1 MVKLPV
7 FDIEVRICLMKTK
20 KVILGAWLLAVLLLA
35 FVSCSPCSAAPGKNE
50 LNWKQIRTE
59 QLQALKNN
67 INLYEANLILV
78 QDILTEQEMLSKELM
93 SLLIKANVELNVV
106 RQELKNA
113 RTSLQKAEEALKKLS
128 ESYSLLRLQIAN
140 ERKEA
145 LKREREAYRKGW
157 LNGFC
162 VGAALTG
169 VGLLSN
175 NAK

>member
-1 MVKLPV
+1 
-7 FDIEVRICLMKTK
+7 MKIK
-20 KVILGAWLLAVLLLA
+20 KIILGAWLLAALLSVS
-35 FVSCSPCSAAPGKNE
+35 VSCSLCLAAPEKSEPNCK
-50 LNWKQIRTE
+50 LIRTE
-59 QLQALKNN
+59 QLQALKNS

-78 QDILTEQEMLSKELM
+78 QDRLSEQEMLSKELM
-93 SLLIKANVELNVV
+93 SLLINANVELNTA
-106 RQELKNA
+106 RQELENA
-113 RTSLQKAEEALKKLS
+113 RTSLQKVEAALKKLS
-128 ESYSLLRLQIAN
+128 ESYSQLKLQIAE

-145 LKREREAYRKGW
+145 LKRERAAYRKGW